1 MAFVISLKGV
11 SMNKRPAI
19 FLDRDGVIIE
29 EVNYLSHPDQVKLI
43 PGAAKAIQTLNTLGI
58 PVIIVSNQA
67 GVAKGYFPI
76 TQIPLVHARLN
87 ELLAQEKAHADAI
100 YYCPHHSEGSV
111 PEYAITCKCRKP
123 SPGML
128 LEAEKNHQLDLSA
141 SWIIGDKASDVEA
154 GINAGC
160 KNILVRTGYGD
171 TITSESL
178 PAGTIIKTDLLEA
191 VNFILLSKSSLGCCA

>member
-1 MAFVISLKGV
+1 
-11 SMNKRPAI
+11 MNKRPAI

-43 PGAAKAIQTLNTLGI
+43 PGSAKAIQTLNTLGI

-87 ELLAQEKAHADAI
+87 HLLAQENAHADAI
-100 YYCPHHSEGSV
+100 YYCPHHPEGSV

-128 LEAEKNHQLDLSA
+128 LEAEKNHQLDLSD

-154 GINAGC
+154 GINAEC
-160 KNILVRTGYGD
+160 KTILVKTGYGD
-171 TITSESL
+171 NITSESL
-178 PAGTIIKTDLLEA
+178 PSSTIIKTDLLEA

>member
-1 MAFVISLKGV
+1 
-11 SMNKRPAI
+11 
-19 FLDRDGVIIE
+19 VIIE

-43 PGAAKAIQTLNTLGI
+43 PGSAKAIQTLNTLGI
-58 PVIIVSNQA
+58 PVIVVSNQA

-87 ELLAQEKAHADAI
+87 KLLAQEKAHADAI
-100 YYCPHHSEGSV
+100 YYCPHHSEGTI
-111 PEYAITCKCRKP
+111 PEYSFKCQCRKP
-123 SPGML
+123 EPGML

>member
-1 MAFVISLKGV
+1 M
-11 SMNKRPAI
+11 
-19 FLDRDGVIIE
+19 IIE
-29 EVNYLSHPDQVKLI
+29 EINYLSHPDQVKLI
-43 PGAAKAIQTLNTLGI
+43 PGSAKAINTLNSLGI

-87 ELLAQEKAHADAI
+87 QLLAQENAHVDAI
-100 YYCPHHSEGSV
+100 YYCPHHPEGSV
-111 PEYAITCKCRKP
+111 PEYSFKCKCRKP

-160 KNILVRTGYGD
+160 KTILVKTGYGD
-171 TITSESL
+171 NINSESL
-178 PAGTIIKTDLLEA
+178 PPSTIIKTDLLEA
-191 VNFILLSKSSLGCCA
+191 VNLILLSNSSLDCCA

>member
-1 MAFVISLKGV
+1 
-11 SMNKRPAI
+11 MNKRPAI

-43 PGAAKAIQTLNTLGI
+43 PGSAKAIQTLNTLGI

-76 TQIPLVHARLN
+76 TQIPLVHARLI
-87 ELLAQEKAHADAI
+87 ELLAQENARADAI
-100 YYCPHHSEGSV
+100 YYCPHHSEGTI
-111 PEYAITCKCRKP
+111 PEYSFKCQCRKP
-123 SPGML
+123 EPGML

-191 VNFILLSKSSLGCCA
+191 VNFILRSKSSLDCCA

>member
-1 MAFVISLKGV
+1 M
-11 SMNKRPAI
+11 
-19 FLDRDGVIIE
+19 IIE

-43 PGAAKAIQTLNTLGI
+43 PGSAKAINTLNTLGI

-87 ELLAQEKAHADAI
+87 ELLAQENAHMDAI
-100 YYCPHHSEGSV
+100 YYCPHHPEGSV
-111 PEYAITCKCRKP
+111 PEYSITCKCRKP

-128 LEAEKNHQLDLSA
+128 IEAEKNHQLDLSA
-141 SWIIGDKASDVEA
+141 SWIIGDKASDIEA

-160 KNILVRTGYGD
+160 KTILVRTGYGD
-171 TITSESL
+171 KITSESL
-178 PAGTIIKTDLLEA
+178 PAGTIIKTNLLEA
-191 VNFILLSKSSLGCCA
+191 VNFILLSKSSLVCCA

>member
-1 MAFVISLKGV
+1 
-11 SMNKRPAI
+11 
-19 FLDRDGVIIE
+19 
-29 EVNYLSHPDQVKLI
+29 
-43 PGAAKAIQTLNTLGI
+43 
-58 PVIIVSNQA
+58 
-67 GVAKGYFPI
+67 
-76 TQIPLVHARLN
+76 
-87 ELLAQEKAHADAI
+87 
-100 YYCPHHSEGSV
+100 
-111 PEYAITCKCRKP
+111 
-123 SPGML
+123 ML

-191 VNFILLSKSSLGCCA
+191 VNFIFCSKSSLDCCA

>member
-1 MAFVISLKGV
+1 VISSKGA

-67 GVAKGYFPI
+67 GVAKGYFSI

-87 ELLAQEKAHADAI
+87 HLLAQENAHADAI
-100 YYCPHHSEGSV
+100 YYCPHHPEGSV
-111 PEYAITCKCRKP
+111 PEYSITCKCRKP
-123 SPGML
+123 SSGML
-128 LEAEKNHQLDLSA
+128 LEAEKIHQLDLSS

-160 KNILVRTGYGD
+160 KTILVKTGYGD
-171 TITSESL
+171 NITSESL
-178 PAGTIIKTDLLEA
+178 PSTTIIKADLLEA
-191 VNFILLSKSSLGCCA
+191 VNFILLSPSSLGCCA

>member
-1 MAFVISLKGV
+1 
-11 SMNKRPAI
+11 MNKRPAI

-87 ELLAQEKAHADAI
+87 HLLAQENAHADAI
-100 YYCPHHSEGSV
+100 YYCPHHPEGSV

-128 LEAEKNHQLDLSA
+128 LEAEKNHQLDLSD

-154 GINAGC
+154 GINAEC
-160 KNILVRTGYGD
+160 KTILVKTGYGD
-171 TITSESL
+171 NITSESL
-178 PAGTIIKTDLLEA
+178 PSSTIIKTDLLEA